1 MMDTGLSGEL
11 SNYVLNCFCLGV
23 IGLPLGLFIRARR
36 KRWDGERHWF
46 FAPLKKKRG

>member
-1 MMDTGLSGEL
+1 MDTGLSGEL
-11 SNYVLNCFCLGV
+11 SNYVLNCICLGV

-46 FAPLKKKRG
+46 FAPLKKKRW